1 MSKRK
6 SFRPKPNFFWSILS
20 VAGVLFVIGLFGLIT
35 IHSQSFVDQL
45 KEEFEI
51 IVELNPKATDKQI
64 EQLKKDLEAEPG
76 VLKGSV
82 VFTSKEDGLKS
93 LSDELGEE
101 LLKIDMPNPLS
112 DIVSFRM
119 TGAEFDLKNLEKIKA
134 RFSKGR
140 PEVLSVYYQEG
151 VVEGIVSNL
160 DRLSYIFLIATVLL
174 GLLALMLIYNA
185 IRLSIYANRFL
196 IKNMELVGASWSFIR
211 KPFLRKSIKH
221 GLMSALV
228 AIGALV
234 LSYGIAAER
243 LPQIAQYLRVESLL
257 YLVSMLVV
265 IGMLINLASTWIVV
279 TRFLNMSTNELH
291 L

>member
-6 SFRPKPNFFWSILS
+6 SFRPKPNFLWSILS

-51 IVELNPKATDKQI
+51 IVELNPKASQKQVD
-64 EQLKKDLEAEPG
+64 QLKKDLEAEPG

-82 VFTSKEDGLKS
+82 VYTSKEDGLKS

-101 LLKIDMPNPLS
+101 LLKIEMPNPLS
-112 DIVSFRM
+112 DIISFRM
-119 TGAEFDLKNLEKIKA
+119 IGAEFDLGNLEKIKEK
-134 RFSKGR
+134 FSRGR
-140 PEVLSVYYQEG
+140 SEILSVYYQEG

-160 DRLSYIFLIATVLL
+160 DRLSYLFLIAAVFL

-211 KPFLRKSIKH
+211 KPFLRKSLRH
-221 GLMSALV
+221 GLISALV
-228 AIGALV
+228 AVGALV
-234 LSYGIAAER
+234 LSYLVAAER
-243 LPQIAQYLRVESLL
+243 LPQIAQYLSIDSIL

-265 IGMLINLASTWIVV
+265 TGILINLASTWIVV
-279 TRFLNMSTNELH
+279 TRFLSMSTNDLH